1 MAKSYIFIFLAATL
15 TFLSSKAQ
23 RIGVWKVHLPH
34 NKPIAAAE
42 FEDELFVGTSG
53 GFYSFGLSNGEVK
66 VYSKADGLSDIEVSA
81 IGYNKSMN
89 TLVVAYASSNIDLM
103 KDGEIVN
110 INDIYRFPVLGKKYI
125 YAMYMSD
132 RFVYLSCSFGI
143 AKLDIE
149 RKEIVESY
157 QNLGPRGENIA
168 VNSVTILG
176 DSIFAATDSGLIG
189 AHLKQ
194 SNLADFNQWQRF
206 TNTKCQ
212 KVVTYKNNLYA
223 GIDSL
228 LQKMNGTQF
237 EKLDSLNH
245 SGFVSLESR
254 YDKLVVAR
262 SDSLLIYNEN
272 GRIKSY
278 NATNTNFATLLS
290 KGQLVVCSSNN
301 SLYFIDQNGNNAFF
315 TPNGP
320 QSSKASDFAFENNNL
335 WVAPEGPTSTWI
347 LSFNKDY
354 FYKYDNSSWYNEQGK
369 DTLFKSIQGI
379 WKVAVRPKD
388 KHIFFGSWGSGLN
401 EYDGSSVIH
410 KFTSQNTPLG
420 ATNIGGVS
428 STLIG
433 GMAFDTASNLWFTN
447 PQSARPIGVYT
458 ANGEWYNY
466 SLGTV
471 AGSADI
477 ITDLTID
484 DNGYKWAMMPR
495 GKGIAVFDDGGTP
508 AFTFD
513 DQFKQ
518 ITSEKTRGFLPSMDV
533 RCLVKD
539 QEGNIWVGTDKGL
552 TVFYTPGNVFNGLNF
567 DAQQI
572 IISKNGKAAY
582 LFGDLSINHIAVD
595 AGNRKWI
602 ATRNGVY
609 LVSPDGQNIIF
620 NFNKTN
626 SPLLSDYVQRIAIS
640 PLSGEVFFATDQ
652 GIVSYQG
659 DALPGTDS
667 FNDVVI
673 YPNPVLAEYDG
684 LIAIKGLYNNANV
697 KITDIAGN
705 IIYETRANGSV
716 ATWNGKNFK
725 GEKAH
730 TGIYLVISSNQDGTQ
745 TNVGKIMFYR

>member
-1 MAKSYIFIFLAATL
+1 MKKLHLIFTL
-15 TFLSSKAQ
+15 ILTWLSQEMKAQ

-34 NKPIAAAE
+34 NKPIAVSE
-42 FEDELFVGTSG
+42 VEDELYVATTG

-81 IGYNKSMN
+81 IGYNKAMN
-89 TLVVAYASSNIDLM
+89 TLVIAYSSTNIDLL
-103 KDGEIVN
+103 KDGQIIN

-125 YAMYMSD
+125 YHMYMSD
-132 RFVYLSCSFGI
+132 RYVYLSCSFGI
-143 AKLDIE
+143 AKLDLD

-157 QNLGPRGENIA
+157 QNLGPNGENISVNA
-168 VNSVTILG
+168 VTLSG

-189 AHLKQ
+189 AHLKK
-194 SNLADFNQWQRF
+194 SNLADFSQWKRF
-206 TNTKCQ
+206 SVGACQ
-212 KVVTYKNNLYA
+212 KVVAYKGRIYA
-223 GIDSL
+223 GIDSV
-228 LQKMNGTQF
+228 LQRFDGSEFQKV
-237 EKLDSLNH
+237 DSLNH
-245 SGFVSLESR
+245 TAFVSMENR
-254 YDKLVVAR
+254 YDQLIVAR
-262 SDSLLIYNEN
+262 NDSLILYNES
-272 GRIKSY
+272 GRSRAF
-278 NATNTNFATLLS
+278 NARNMNFATLLG
-290 KGQLVVCSSNN
+290 KGQLAVCSDDN
-301 SLYFIDQNGNNAFF
+301 SLYFIDPNGNNAFF

-320 QSSKASDFAFENNNL
+320 ASSKASDFAFENNNL
-335 WVAPEGPTSTWI
+335 WVAPEGPTSSWI

-354 FYKYDNSSWYNEQGK
+354 FFKYDNISWYNETGS
-369 DTLFKSIQGI
+369 DTIYKSIQGV
-379 WKVAVRPKD
+379 WRVAVRPKD
-388 KHIFFGSWGSGLN
+388 QHIFFGSWGSGLN
-401 EYDGSSVIH
+401 EYDGTKIIN
-410 KFTSQNTPLG
+410 KYTAANAPLG

-447 PQSARPIGVYT
+447 AQSSRPIGVLT
-458 ANGEWYNY
+458 PGGQWFTY
-466 SLGTV
+466 SIGSI
-471 AGSADI
+471 AGSGDILTDI
-477 ITDLTID
+477 IID
-484 DNGYKWAMMPR
+484 DNGYKWAILPR
-495 GKGIAVFDDGGTP
+495 SKGIVVYDDAGTP

-518 ITSEKTRGFLPSMDV
+518 ITSEKTKGFLPSMDV

-552 TVFYTPGNVFNGLNF
+552 TVFYTPGNLFNGLNF

-620 NFNKTN
+620 TFNKSN
-626 SPLLSDYVQRIAIS
+626 SPLLSDFVERIAIH
-640 PLSGEVFFATDQ
+640 PLTGEVFFATDQ

-659 DALPGTDS
+659 DALPGTDA
-667 FNDVVI
+667 FGEVII
-673 YPNPVLAEYDG
+673 YPNPVLATYDG

-730 TGIYLVISSNQDGTQ
+730 TGVYLVMSSNADGTA
-745 TNVGKIMFYR
+745 TNVGKILFYH